1 MSTLQSLPTAAPRA
15 RRTML
20 PIGALLAL
28 VVGAAGVIL
37 ITAGEDSEPAR
48 TELRLPSHATTHG
61 GAPVPDMSSAARP
74 NRVRIDVLP
83 PLAVSVS
90 RRTCGAPT
98 ARDASA
104 PSQPAQDLRSPDARD
119 AE

>member
-61 GAPVPDMSSAARP
+61 GAPVPDVSSAARP

-83 PLAVSVS
+83 PLA
-90 RRTCGAPT
+90 APFPQDLRSPD